1 MEDITLK
8 NNDRI
13 GIIAHDAGASNLI
26 KGWIQ
31 NQKNLNFYFCLKGP
45 AINIFKE
52 ELIKGKKASLEKI
65 IKNCNALITGT
76 SYTSDHEHN
85 ARIKA
90 KKSKILSI
98 AVIDHWVNYELR
110 FIRNNQCVLPKI
122 IWVFDEEAESQAK
135 KLFNNTIIQRK
146 NNFYIVQFRINFIG

>member
-26 KGWIQ
+26 KGWMQ

-52 ELIKGKKASLEKI
+52 ELIKGKKTSLENI
-65 IKNCNALITGT
+65 IKNQ
-76 SYTSDHEHN
+76 
-85 ARIKA
+85 
-90 KKSKILSI
+90 ILATKFS
-98 AVIDHWVNYELR
+98 
-110 FIRNNQCVLPKI
+110 
-122 IWVFDEEAESQAK
+122 VF
-135 KLFNNTIIQRK
+135 
-146 NNFYIVQFRINFIG
+146 